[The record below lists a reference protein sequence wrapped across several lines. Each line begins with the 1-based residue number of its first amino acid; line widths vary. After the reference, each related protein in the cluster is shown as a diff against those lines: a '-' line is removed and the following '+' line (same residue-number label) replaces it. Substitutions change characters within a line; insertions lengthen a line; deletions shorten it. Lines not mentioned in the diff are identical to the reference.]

1 MIPELQRVF
10 DPSYLAGMSDVSVD
24 ELRAMRAE
32 CADLENGVSFVRR
45 VAQGRLDLIVA
56 EGTRRAEGDGG
67 DLADLVA
74 RLPEL
79 LSDGVRAPA
88 SGRLAEDLDPPD
100 HIVGPLTD
108 RLDAVMAQ
116 SALSE
121 LAEMPDDDLTMA
133 AHGLLQFE
141 DELSTSRRT
150 VHSLIDSLN
159 DELARRIAS
168 GEVTAS
174 SS

>member
-10 DPSYLAGMSDVSVD
+10 DPSYLAGIGDVSID

-56 EGTRRAEGDGG
+56 EGTRRAKGDGG
-67 DLADLVA
+67 DLAELVA
-74 RLPEL
+74 SLPEL

-88 SGRLAEDLDPPD
+88 SGRMSADIDPPE
-100 HIVGPLTD
+100 HVVGPLTE

-116 SALSE
+116 SALST
-121 LAEMPDDDLTMA
+121 LDEMPDDDLTTA
-133 AHGLLQFE
+133 AHGLLHFE

-168 GEVTAS
+168 GDVS
-174 SS
+174 PSRS